1 MKRVQKNILLAQY
14 KIERGAL
21 KLFSFF
27 ILGIGD
33 ISTDRY
39 LKKNSLA
46 YFICRKQWTS
56 RLL

>member
-33 ISTDRY
+33 TYID
-39 LKKNSLA
+39 
-46 YFICRKQWTS
+46 
-56 RLL
+56 